1 MAMSKYDE
9 YVKVWRRWQSMMKMA
24 MDYDEDV
31 NEYDEDV
38 EVWRRYQRSMMKMGT
53 KSELFV
59 VGWLMMDDTGLSDTN
74 RRSGTQFR

>member
-1 MAMSKYDE
+1 
-9 YVKVWRRWQSMMKMA
+9 
-24 MDYDEDV
+24 
-31 NEYDEDV
+31 
-38 EVWRRYQRSMMKMGT
+38 MKMGT